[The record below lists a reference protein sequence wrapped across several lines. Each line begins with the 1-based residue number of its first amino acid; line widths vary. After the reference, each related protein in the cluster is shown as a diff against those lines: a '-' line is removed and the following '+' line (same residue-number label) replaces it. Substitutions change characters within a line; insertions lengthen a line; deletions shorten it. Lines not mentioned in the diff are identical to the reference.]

1 MRGYKTF
8 NDTLLIIAE
17 CEDLKKAAI
26 DSYISMR
33 NVYFRNEKV
42 LRLRADFAVAKSGV
56 NGLII
61 FLLGDPF
68 LLLDFE
74 FGNEFCKC

>member
-1 MRGYKTF
+1 MREYKTF
-8 NDTLLIIAE
+8 NDTLLRIAE
-17 CEDLKKAAI
+17 CGDLKKAAI

-42 LRLRADFAVAKSGV
+42 LCLRADFAVAKSGV
-56 NGLII
+56 NGSII
-61 FLLGDPF
+61 FLLSDLF
-68 LLLDFE
+68 LLLGFE